1 MRSGTGG
8 FPCLTSPSLYALGFI
23 SAVFCTSLEHRI
35 HGSLCCS
42 QTKHTVLCMV
52 CVQSSPSTSTAL
64 MVCYTT
70 QGCSAQ
76 QEQVI
81 VARPPESQ
89 EVWGIGWFYPPPP
102 LSEFH
107 FWFALISFI
116 VPIRISTTQAA
127 ERAFVSWSWL
137 WVWEGRC
144 WGSAVLQMPTPGSPL
159 LHILPRMQLCSW
171 AGRGAPGALTGAGR
185 TGYDELGLCEAA
197 GTAQHRLQGQLSAQA
212 L

>member
-23 SAVFCTSLEHRI
+23 SAVFCTSLEHRTR
-35 HGSLCCS
+35 GSLCCS
-42 QTKHTVLCMV
+42 KTKHTVLCMV
-52 CVQSSPSTSTAL
+52 SVQSSPSTSTAL

-127 ERAFVSWSWL
+127 ERAFVSWSWF
-137 WVWEGRC
+137 WVWR
-144 WGSAVLQMPTPGSPL
+144 A
-159 LHILPRMQLCSW
+159 
-171 AGRGAPGALTGAGR
+171 GAGAVQCCR
-185 TGYDELGLCEAA
+185 CQPQVLPCSTSSPGCSSAA
-197 GTAQHRLQGQLSAQA
+197 RQGEEHQEP
-212 L
+212 